1 MKGSITSIESEGLIE
16 SQAAVLET
24 SLGNLSSIN
33 EAEKTV
39 WEGERLKLYAQ
50 LDEKVID
57 C

>member
-16 SQAAVLET
+16 SQVAVMET
-24 SLGNLSSIN
+24 SLGNLSTIN

-39 WEGERLKLYAQ
+39 LEGERLKLYAQ
-50 LDEKVID
+50 LDEKVMN